1 MIKYSL
7 IGRVGKKKSVPSKK
21 QNKTWQ
27 HSLDLQSCTEQTG
40 RLVKQC
46 PLERH
51 DKSENVCL

>member
-27 HSLDLQSCTEQTG
+27 HSLDLQSCIEQTG
-40 RLVKQC
+40 RLVFPKDIVS
-46 PLERH
+46 H